1 MILNI
6 MGFETNYVYIYYTVL
21 DMQDI
26 LELLREVGTIDEMLD
41 TLTMSERER
50 LWIDSLNK
58 SFRYSNDDTVNNF
71 RVDEARYCDDIKQ
84 WYHLNMQHYK
94 CPVFVQYN
102 YIQSVKIDGEGH
114 MFYLYEK
121 EDDDISVDQ
130 SVASLPSRRVRQGTS
145 NYQII
150 NGPDT
155 IDLDLLASS
164 GGRL

>member
-6 MGFETNYVYIYYTVL
+6 MGFETKYDYIYYTVL

-58 SFRYSNDDTVNNF
+58 SFRYSKDDTVNNF

-84 WYHLNMQHYK
+84 WYHRNMQHNE

-102 YIQSVKIDGEGH
+102 DIQSVKIDGEGH
-114 MFYLYEK
+114 MFYLYEE

-130 SVASLPSRRVRQGTS
+130 SVASLPSRRIRQGTS

-150 NGPDT
+150 NGPDS
-155 IDLDLLASS
+155 IDLDGLASA